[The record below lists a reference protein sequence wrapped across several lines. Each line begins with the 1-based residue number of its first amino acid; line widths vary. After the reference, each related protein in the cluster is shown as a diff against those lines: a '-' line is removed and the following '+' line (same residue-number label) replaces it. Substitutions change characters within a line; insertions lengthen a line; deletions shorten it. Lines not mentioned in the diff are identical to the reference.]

1 MKIHFTSRTLLIT
14 GAAIVIAIV
23 SLAILGLSN
32 RVDKKTKLP
41 PSKPIISENGEK
53 IEFKENSP
61 GLEIIQTKEIGK
73 DGEFINVDAPARL
86 IASTSPSVSGGERII
101 LFESAELN
109 DLYVGYVHSRN
120 SLVRS
125 IKNFERITDMFKHR
139 VATEK
144 DLIEAETQRNNDQA
158 ELAEFEGKLRAI
170 GLNPALLGKSGAQS
184 AWIIS
189 DVPES
194 QLSKLKKGKRVKVRF
209 SSFPSEEWSG
219 TAEALGDNVDPMT
232 RTVKVRIV
240 ISNAGYKLKPGMFA
254 NVKFPE
260 DTANDTVVVPFNAI
274 VTVEGQNY
282 VFVEEAPHEFV
293 RREVTLGIS
302 TTDRVN
308 VIEGLTKGDRVV
320 VQGSILLKGLSFGF

>member
-1 MKIHFTSRTLLIT
+1 MKIHFTRRTFLIT
-14 GAAIVIAIV
+14 GAAAVIAIV
-23 SLAILGLSN
+23 SLALLALSS
-32 RVDKKTKLP
+32 RGDKKTKLA
-41 PSKPIISENGEK
+41 PSKPIVSENGER

-61 GLEIIQTKEIGK
+61 GLEIIKTKEIGT
-73 DGEFINVDAPARL
+73 DGEFVNVDAPARL
-86 IASTSPSVSGGERII
+86 IASTSPSVSGEERII
-101 LFESAELN
+101 LFESSELN

-120 SLVRS
+120 SFTRS
-125 IKNFERITDMFKHR
+125 VKNYERIKDMFKHR

-144 DLIEAETQRNNDQA
+144 DLIEAETQQNNDQA
-158 ELAEFEGKLRAI
+158 ELAEYEGKLRAV

-209 SSFPSEEWSG
+209 SSFPNEEWTG

-232 RTVKVRIV
+232 RTVKVRIM
-240 ISNAGYKLKPGMFA
+240 ITNSGYKLKPGMFA

-260 DTANDTVVVPFNAI
+260 DTAGDTVVVPFNSI

-282 VFVEEAPHEFV
+282 VFVEESPHEFV

-308 VIEGLTKGDRVV
+308 VIEGLSKGDRAVI
-320 VQGSILLKGLSFGF
+320 QGAILLKGLSFGF

>member
-1 MKIHFTSRTLLIT
+1 
-14 GAAIVIAIV
+14 
-23 SLAILGLSN
+23 
-32 RVDKKTKLP
+32 
-41 PSKPIISENGEK
+41 
-53 IEFKENSP
+53 NSP
-61 GLEIIQTKEIGK
+61 GLEIIKSKEIGK
-73 DGEFINVDAPARL
+73 DGEFINVEAPARL

-120 SLVRS
+120 SLNRS
-125 IKNFERITDMFKHR
+125 VKNNERIKDMFKHR

-144 DLIEAETQRNNDQA
+144 DLVEAETQMNNDDA
-158 ELAEFEGKLRAI
+158 ELAEYEGKLRAV
-170 GLNPALLGKSGAQS
+170 GLNPAQLGRSGAQS

-194 QLSKLKKGKRVKVRF
+194 QLSKLKKGKKVKVRF
-209 SSFPSEEWSG
+209 SSFPNEEWNG

-240 ISNAGYKLKPGMFA
+240 INNVGYKLKPGMFA
-254 NVKFPE
+254 SVKFPE
-260 DTANDTVVVPFNAI
+260 DTSGDTVVVPFNSI

-282 VFVEEAPHEFV
+282 VFLEESPREFV
-293 RREVTLGIS
+293 RREVVLGIS
-302 TTDRVN
+302 SLDRVN
-308 VIEGLTKGDRVV
+308 VIEGLSKGDRVV

>member
-32 RVDKKTKLP
+32 RTDKKAKLP

-158 ELAEFEGKLRAI
+158 ELAEFEGKLRAV

-194 QLSKLKKGKRVKVRF
+194 QLSKLKKEKSEGSFFLFSKRRMVR
-209 SSFPSEEWSG
+209 
-219 TAEALGDNVDPMT
+219 N
-232 RTVKVRIV
+232 
-240 ISNAGYKLKPGMFA
+240 
-254 NVKFPE
+254 
-260 DTANDTVVVPFNAI
+260 
-274 VTVEGQNY
+274 
-282 VFVEEAPHEFV
+282 
-293 RREVTLGIS
+293 RR
-302 TTDRVN
+302 
-308 VIEGLTKGDRVV
+308 
-320 VQGSILLKGLSFGF
+320 GSRRQRRSYD

>member
-32 RVDKKTKLP
+32 RTDKKAKLP

-144 DLIEAETQRNNDQA
+144 DLT
-158 ELAEFEGKLRAI
+158 
-170 GLNPALLGKSGAQS
+170 
-184 AWIIS
+184 
-189 DVPES
+189 
-194 QLSKLKKGKRVKVRF
+194 
-209 SSFPSEEWSG
+209 
-219 TAEALGDNVDPMT
+219 
-232 RTVKVRIV
+232 
-240 ISNAGYKLKPGMFA
+240 
-254 NVKFPE
+254 
-260 DTANDTVVVPFNAI
+260 
-274 VTVEGQNY
+274 
-282 VFVEEAPHEFV
+282 
-293 RREVTLGIS
+293 
-302 TTDRVN
+302 
-308 VIEGLTKGDRVV
+308 
-320 VQGSILLKGLSFGF
+320 